1 MRKEAEEDVIFKS
14 KPEYN
19 KYDIGDYTYSKVGP
33 TIFSWNDETK
43 LKIGKFCSL
52 AEEVVF
58 ILGGEHRADWIT
70 TYPFNALLMKEH
82 ILLVTLLQKVIS

>member
-1 MRKEAEEDVIFKS
+1 MLYLNQ

-33 TIFSWNDETK
+33 IIFSWNDETK

-52 AEEVVF
+52 GEEVVF
-58 ILGGEHRADWIT
+58 VLGGEHRADWIT
-70 TYPFNALLMKEH
+70 TYPFNVLFEEGAH
-82 ILLVTLLQKVIS
+82 IW

>member
-1 MRKEAEEDVIFKS
+1 MLYLNQ
-14 KPEYN
+14 KPEYS

-52 AEEVVF
+52 EKKSFSYLAVSIVQT
-58 ILGGEHRADWIT
+58 G
-70 TYPFNALLMKEH
+70 
-82 ILLVTLLQKVIS
+82 